1 MAWIGAAAQGP
12 ARIGRR
18 GVAVIGKERQDMAGT
33 VSPFDTRHL
42 PQLQEAFGKQWV
54 PHAGRP
60 KKARD
65 TLTPKLRAA
74 ERLLRNHGYE
84 VRKPGE

>member
-1 MAWIGAAAQGP
+1 MKRHNAQLTHSARADGDGA
-12 ARIGRR
+12 
-18 GVAVIGKERQDMAGT
+18 MT
-33 VSPFDTRHL
+33 SPFDTKHL
-42 PQLQEAFGKQWV
+42 PQMQETFGKQWV

>member
-1 MAWIGAAAQGP
+1 
-12 ARIGRR
+12 
-18 GVAVIGKERQDMAGT
+18 VAVIGKERQNMEET

-42 PQLQEAFGKQWV
+42 PQLQEAFGTQWV

-74 ERLLRNHGYE
+74 ERLLRNHGYVVQE
-84 VRKPGE
+84 PIK

>member
-1 MAWIGAAAQGP
+1 M
-12 ARIGRR
+12 
-18 GVAVIGKERQDMAGT
+18 IGKERQDMAGT

-60 KKARD
+60 KKKRD
-65 TLTPKLRAA
+65 TLTPKLQAA
-74 ERLLRNHGYE
+74 ARLLRNHGYE
-84 VRKPGE
+84 VREPS

>member
-1 MAWIGAAAQGP
+1 
-12 ARIGRR
+12 
-18 GVAVIGKERQDMAGT
+18 MAGAT
-33 VSPFDTRHL
+33 SPFETRHL
-42 PQLQEAFGKQWV
+42 PQMQETFGKQWV

-60 KKARD
+60 KKKRD

-84 VRKPGE
+84 VREPGE

>member
-1 MAWIGAAAQGP
+1 M
-12 ARIGRR
+12 
-18 GVAVIGKERQDMAGT
+18 
-33 VSPFDTRHL
+33 
-42 PQLQEAFGKQWV
+42 QETFGKQWV